1 MTGLSDSRRTG
12 VVAGLLAYTI
22 WGLFPLYFVLLDTVS
37 AIEIAA
43 NRIVWSLLL
52 VLALVAGLGRWPVL
66 KGVLR
71 DRRTVI
77 GCAIGGLMLTAN
89 WTIYIAAVE
98 NNAVVEGALGYY
110 INPLVTVLFG
120 VVLLKERLTRLQ
132 WVSLGLAFIAVI
144 VLTFDFGR
152 PPWIALSLAAT
163 FGLYGLAKKL
173 VNAPSLEGL
182 GLETGAMLIPA
193 LMVMLVIGEREGLAL
208 TTSSAGTVALLVALG
223 VVTTVPLL
231 LFGVATSRVPLS
243 LMGLMQYAT
252 PTIQFIV
259 GVAVLGEAFP
269 PSRFFGFFLVWIAL
283 AVLAYDGL
291 RRHRS
296 TVDPDIEPAY

>member
-1 MTGLSDSRRTG
+1 M
-12 VVAGLLAYTI
+12 AYTI

-37 AIEIAA
+37 PLEIAA
-43 NRIVWSLLL
+43 NRVVWSLLL
-52 VLALVAGLGRWPVL
+52 VLVIIAALGRGAVL
-66 KGVLR
+66 RRVLR

-77 GCAIGGLMLTAN
+77 GCALGGLMLTTN

-98 NNAVVEGALGYY
+98 NNAVVEGSLGYY

-120 VVLLKERLTRLQ
+120 VVLLKERLSRLQ
-132 WVSLGLAFIAVI
+132 WVSLGLAFVAVV
-144 VLTFDFGR
+144 VLTVDFGR
-152 PPWIALSLAAT
+152 PPWIALGLAAS

-173 VNAPSLEGL
+173 VDAPALEGL

-193 LMVMLVIGEREGLAL
+193 VVIMVVVGQRDGSAL
-208 TTSSAGTVALLVALG
+208 TTSSGSTVALLIALG

-252 PTIQFIV
+252 PTIQFII

-269 PSRFFGFFLVWIAL
+269 PSRFIGFFLVWIAL

-296 TVDPDIEPAY
+296 TIDPEVEPTY